1 MPRNRDGN
9 TRPAPTFRTTATL
22 DSLLTALLAEC
33 GGIEPPRPRRD
44 RKPVLKTGRATRP
57 SHSRLNVFYQQ
68 NTYSPTSQDP
78 ADLWPRGQYQSICQ
92 IIEES
97 VAERRPEDE
106 CSGCHHKDGC
116 MPGW

>member
-9 TRPAPTFRTTATL
+9 TRPAPTFRTTAAL

-57 SHSRLNVFYQQ
+57 SHSRMNVFYQQ
-68 NTYSPTSQDP
+68 NGYLPIARDHRHP
-78 ADLWPRGQYQSICQ
+78 VAWPQASVYRRIYA
-92 IIEES
+92 EE
-97 VAERRPEDE
+97 RPGFE
-106 CSGCHHKDGC
+106 
-116 MPGW
+116 P